1 MPKSHLGIGAGKKIH
16 MLYKALK
23 RRQAA
28 EAAGDAE
35 AAGITIPCPACA
47 GKHRAHTCARG
58 LTQPRAAPGA
68 KAATAARL
76 GAATA
81 APARQ
86 QIQFDRIE
94 DQEEIDEFFDVE
106 HMRERQ
112 LEMLRE
118 ERARADAALA
128 AAATDST
135 AAVSVTAAAARTMDL
150 LSTPLR
156 LAYKT
161 CWVPLRDRLSGSAAA
176 AAAS

>member
-1 MPKSHLGIGAGKKIH
+1 

-86 QIQFDRIE
+86 QIQFERIE

-118 ERARADAALA
+118 ERLTVAANAYGECCSL
-128 AAATDST
+128 
-135 AAVSVTAAAARTMDL
+135 MF
-150 LSTPLR
+150 LSTSG
-156 LAYKT
+156 KF
-161 CWVPLRDRLSGSAAA
+161 RDKISMLQELGDR
-176 AAAS
+176 AASMGTNVKVLRRLL

>member
-1 MPKSHLGIGAGKKIH
+1 M
-16 MLYKALK
+16 
-23 RRQAA
+23 
-28 EAAGDAE
+28 
-35 AAGITIPCPACA
+35 
-47 GKHRAHTCARG
+47 
-58 LTQPRAAPGA
+58 
-68 KAATAARL
+68 
-76 GAATA
+76 A
-81 APARQ
+81 APARL
-86 QIQFDRIE
+86 IQFERIE

-161 CWVPLRDRLSGSAAA
+161 CWVPLPE
-176 AAAS
+176 AS